1 MRSYVWV
8 LVLFGVSCRMINLSA
23 PPIGMHSWRQ
33 TDTAAIARNFYEHGY
48 RFHLPQVDWGGSG
61 PGYVES
67 EFPIYTYSVAL
78 GPASPGA
85 GCRPTGRA
93 AVAKAGLT

>member
-33 TDTAAIARNFYEHGY
+33 TDTAAIARN
-48 RFHLPQVDWGGSG
+48 LPQVDWGGSG